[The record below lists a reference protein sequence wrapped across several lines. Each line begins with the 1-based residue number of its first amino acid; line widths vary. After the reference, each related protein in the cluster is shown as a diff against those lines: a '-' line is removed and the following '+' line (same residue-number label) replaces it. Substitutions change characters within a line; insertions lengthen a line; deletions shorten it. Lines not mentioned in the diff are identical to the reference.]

1 MIGVYLAFM
10 NELDYFKFYKILP
23 EKKLLCTLLQVN
35 KSWVYPEN
43 HLKRIKIMLLP
54 KIIKC
59 RVLIT
64 IESYGAD
71 MKTYG
76 NEQNIILRS

>member
-1 MIGVYLAFM
+1 MRLVTGQQ
-10 NELDYFKFYKILP
+10 ILGLSG
-23 EKKLLCTLLQVN
+23 ESTLREIKL
-35 KSWVYPEN
+35 
-43 HLKRIKIMLLP
+43 LLP

-59 RVLIT
+59 RFLIT